1 MIKMQ
6 AKQTCIHNIHAIFY
20 TDTSRPCMLLL
31 LKDMIAVIQPISAPI
46 RRERVKMPKK
56 SPNARKKACVSKPP
70 VPDWYRSP

>member
-1 MIKMQ
+1 MQ
-6 AKQTCIHNIHAIFY
+6 AKQACIHNIHAVLYI
-20 TDTSRPCMLLL
+20 DIRRRPCRLLL

>member
-1 MIKMQ
+1 MQ
-6 AKQTCIHNIHAIFY
+6 AKQTCIHNIHAVLYI
-20 TDTSRPCMLLL
+20 DIRSRPCTLLL